1 MSKPN
6 SNTDDKA
13 CFYSEEE
20 NGETGNEMFAAD
32 QLPRLSFFSRSS
44 LAPFG
49 LASHAGVFRGARF
62 SSLPKNEKRA
72 PLKMPAWEA
81 TFGLIVVKKARDFTI
96 PTDPPISESGT
107 GSLRES
113 FSSFAVSLRFYL
125 PLSPPPP
132 PPAST
137 SNA

>member
-1 MSKPN
+1 MSKTN

-96 PTDPPISESGT
+96 PADLPISESGT
-107 GSLRES
+107 GSLCVKREFLFLCCLPS
-113 FSSFAVSLRFYL
+113 ILSSPF
-125 PLSPPPP
+125 PTP
-132 PPAST
+132 ST
-137 SNA
+137 PRLHQ